1 MRERYTLTNQ
11 KERVADAKKYYHYSY
26 EKLADGASLLC
37 AQTLYDRCSDIDTK
51 TEYRFDKDNTKKLQL
66 AVGKITSEEIEIAL
80 VRIFFTFTHVESWF
94 DERDFEAFCL
104 ENEIIFQKSNAEI

>member
-1 MRERYTLTNQ
+1 MEGKYTLTNS
-11 KERVADAKKYYHYSY
+11 KECIVEAKKYYHYSY
-26 EKLADGASLLC
+26 EKLADGTSSLC

-80 VRIFFTFTHVESWF
+80 VRIFFAFTHVESWF
-94 DERDFEAFCL
+94 DERGFEAFCL